1 MEKSRLKVKVK
12 KRKLSLKKVL
22 LFLIVVFLLY
32 SIGLKMVSSR
42 IKNIYVLNNEIVSD
56 KEILEDLEII
66 DYPSF
71 YDGIVGIKKKLDN
84 PYIKKVEVRRKI
96 GNRLYLNV
104 IEYKP
109 LVIYE
114 DKVLLENGSLLENNY
129 NIDYIPFLVN
139 DISLVYDDFVT
150 SFSNLDRSILYRIS
164 EVKYSP
170 TEVDSERFLLY
181 MVDGNNVYITLGKI
195 NKLNKYDI
203 ILQKMGNSKGIVYLD
218 SGDYVEIKH

>member
-1 MEKSRLKVKVK
+1 MEKKRLKVKVK
-12 KRKLSLKKVL
+12 KRKLNFKKVL
-22 LFLIVVFLLY
+22 LFLIIAFLLY
-32 SIGLKMVSSR
+32 SVIMKMVSSK

-71 YDGIVGIKKKLDN
+71 YDGIVGIKKKLNN
-84 PYIKKVEVRRKI
+84 PYIKKIEVKRKF

-109 LVIYE
+109 LVIYNN
-114 DKVLLENGSLLENNY
+114 KVLLENGSLLDNKY
-129 NIDYIPFLVN
+129 NIDYIPYLIN
-139 DISLVYDDFVT
+139 DITDVYDEFVA
-150 SFSNLDRSILYRIS
+150 SFSKLDNDILYRIS
-164 EVKYSP
+164 EIKYSP
-170 TEVDSERFLLY
+170 TEVDSERFFLY
-181 MVDGNNVYITLGKI
+181 MIDGNNVYITLNKI

-203 ILQKMGNSKGIVYLD
+203 ILQKMDGKKGIVYLD